1 MEEKEIEKLTAEIE
15 KLRIELE
22 KFNSRPNIQPYYP
35 PQYIPPN
42 YHNPALHYHNG
53 MPCYQNPC
61 VWC

>member
-1 MEEKEIEKLTAEIE
+1 MEKELIEEIR
-15 KLRIELE
+15 KLREELE
-22 KFNSRPNIQPYYP
+22 KFNNRQPVQIQYP

-61 VWC
+61 LWC